1 METRNTLQAN
11 YSGKVILVVDDIK
24 LNYILVK
31 AILKNTGAD
40 IVWAENGYKAID
52 FVNSGQ
58 QVDLILMDYNMP
70 GINGSETA
78 RMIKKNNRTLPII
91 SQTAQKSGEQF
102 LNIQRDYD
110 DIVFKPLT
118 SDKLIS
124 TINKYLPET
133 SC

>member
-1 METRNTLQAN
+1 MKTRTIRQAD

-24 LNYILVK
+24 INYILVK
-31 AILKNTGAD
+31 AILKHTGAD

-52 FVNSGQ
+52 FVDSGQ

-78 RMIKKNNRTLPII
+78 RIIKKKHRTLPII

-110 DIVFKPLT
+110 DIIFKPLT
-118 SDKLIS
+118 ADKLIS
-124 TINKYLPET
+124 KINKYLPDT